1 MSNSRS
7 PSVIL
12 SSVPKAGVVKRGKKA
27 PLLFNKPFAISIVY
41 DVFRVEMV
49 KCSRC

>member
-1 MSNSRS
+1 MPISRS

-12 SSVPKAGVVKRGKKA
+12 SSVPKAGVVKWGKKA
-27 PLLFNKPFAISIVY
+27 SLLSDKPFAISIVY

-49 KCSRC
+49 KCSCC